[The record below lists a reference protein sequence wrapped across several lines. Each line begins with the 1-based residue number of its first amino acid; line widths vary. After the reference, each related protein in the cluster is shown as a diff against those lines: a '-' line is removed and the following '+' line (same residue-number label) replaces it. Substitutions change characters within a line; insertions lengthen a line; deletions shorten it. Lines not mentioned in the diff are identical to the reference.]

1 MLELYF
7 NIFLYGLKQSIIALS
22 PHLYPVAVEVP
33 SELKNIM
40 KSRVW
45 KKVEKIVVGH
55 IVTAQFQ
62 PNTKLV
68 WPHNLVETTPQP
80 ADFRYATLFWPN

>member
-1 MLELYF
+1 M
-7 NIFLYGLKQSIIALS
+7 
-22 PHLYPVAVEVP
+22 
-33 SELKNIM
+33 
-40 KSRVW
+40 VW
-45 KKVEKIVVGH
+45 KKVEQIVVGH

-68 WPHNLVETTPQP
+68 WPHNLVETNPQP